1 MVQKWKFWGS
11 KCMVG
16 PVKVFFGV
24 VLQVNIM
31 LWCVSNQELV
41 KKLGGPPKSVYSLS
55 LYGARVGR
63 PKESFWQSWALW
75 VAVFAKWSLA
85 WSMWDGVLLPL
96 SLVLNMLAYPGSSS
110 PLLLALTELDAA
122 AWRRVFGGNIGPYKV
137 GLGLW
142 KICLPFQIY
151 WRLLGE
157 GSGRRNGETMR
168 KGQPKKSHI
177 AMPRRGTPICVI
189 L

>member
-1 MVQKWKFWGS
+1 MVQKWKFWGF

-16 PVKVFFGV
+16 PVKIFLWV

-31 LWCVSNQELV
+31 LWRVSKQELV
-41 KKLGGPPKSVYSLS
+41 KKLWGPPKSVYSLS

-75 VAVFAKWSLA
+75 LVCFAKKWLV
-85 WSMWDGVLLPL
+85 WSMWDGVLVPL
-96 SLVLNMLAYPGSSS
+96 GLLLNMLAYPGSSS

-142 KICLPFQIY
+142 KICLPLPN
-151 WRLLGE
+151 LLKALG
-157 GSGRRNGETMR
+157 GSGRNNGETMR
-168 KGQPKKSHI
+168 KGRPKKSHI
-177 AMPRRGTPICVI
+177 GVPRRGTPICVI